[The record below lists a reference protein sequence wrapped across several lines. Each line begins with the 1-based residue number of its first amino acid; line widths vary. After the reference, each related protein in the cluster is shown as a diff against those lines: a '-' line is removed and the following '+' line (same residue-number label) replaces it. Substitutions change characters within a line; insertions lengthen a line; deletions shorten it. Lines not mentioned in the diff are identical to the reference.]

1 MIELADIATLA
12 FIASGVTYQS
22 VKYWRSDKR
31 VRLKREQPVSLVLR
45 EMVVPESITHAV
57 VVVFDRRGC
66 LVRKFPEKEIIRKK
80 KYCKLSCSSA
90 EGRMDFCVLFTS
102 CTLSL
107 SGIHRR
113 TDIDRQFA
121 GIKDLL
127 IAETG
132 LQEISHGASFE
143 LTLTSGHEVA
153 TDESEA
159 TPTAL
164 SMLLPGTD
172 DRRHGKGTHHR
183 PATLQR
189 SMEHRQRALHRRRT
203 GQLACPAKGR
213 RKANPANAYQLLRP

>member
-164 SMLLPGTD
+164 SMLLPPELMTD
-172 DRRHGKGTHHR
+172 AMAKELTID
-183 PATLQR
+183 LQHC
-189 SMEHRQRALHRRRT
+189 SEAWST
-203 GQLACPAKGR
+203 GSVHYTEGEPDNCPAKGR